1 MDAELQAGIAKQ
13 VDRLCNEL
21 AARNAEHERILPYFK
36 KLDGRRALPAAV
48 VSAKLV
54 TAYLHLQ
61 PMSVAT
67 WGKLVVASKLDRL
80 EVNGLTSPDERVST
94 DIWEGVWQENE
105 LNMESK
111 LAHRAALLDGRS
123 HATVWPRNQWLLDDR
138 GEPLGSDDSPDVTF
152 DDCTTMI
159 VEYAE
164 GSRRIRTGALRR
176 WVTDDDKEFINLY
189 RPDGIYKFIASK
201 DDVETSDSF
210 KANGTRWKPRETA
223 NEAWPLPNP
232 LRVLTNV
239 ELGVNRELQSGR
251 FTVCRGEFADETGLL
266 DRVNLLTFLGMVLA
280 VSMSFPLRVLIGDK
294 IVRDDDGN
302 EVPPFDAHIGGLAQL
317 EDPKAKLDEYKA
329 ADRGA
334 LSIYGELAQ
343 FATSTTTPRHYFP
356 SEGVIAN
363 VSAETITAFE
373 GPMHAT
379 VKASHQPTL
388 GSGHEEILRIG
399 GLMLPGAPKL
409 SRRAKVTWADHQSR
423 SLGEQASAFAQLGG
437 EGGLPW
443 QARAEIALGLGQDDL
458 RRYEQDQAGS
468 ALTQIIAASRQPA
481 TAPARNGAA
490 PEPAANGAVPAQ

>member
-1 MDAELQAGIAKQ
+1 MNAVLQAEITKQ

-36 KLDGRRALPAAV
+36 RLPGSRALPQAV

-54 TAYLHLQ
+54 NAYLHLQ
-61 PMSVAT
+61 PMSIAT

-80 EVNGLTSPDERVST
+80 EVNGLTSPSDEISRA
-94 DIWEGVWQENE
+94 IWEGVWQENE

-123 HATVWPRNQWLLDDR
+123 HATVWPRSQWLFDDQS
-138 GEPLGSDDSPDVTF
+138 EPAGTDDGPDVTF

-164 GSRRIRTGALRR
+164 GSRRVRTGALRR
-176 WVTDDDKEFINLY
+176 WVTDDDEEFINLY
-189 RPDGIYKFIASK
+189 RPEGIYKFVSSK
-201 DDVETSDSF
+201 DDTETSDSF
-210 KANGTRWKPRETA
+210 KANGVRWKPREVA
-223 NEAWPLPNP
+223 GEPWPLPNP

-294 IVRDDDGN
+294 IVRDDEGN

-399 GLMLPGAPKL
+399 GLMLPGAPRL
-409 SRRAKVTWADHQSR
+409 SRRAHVTWADHQSR

-468 ALTQIIAASRQPA
+468 ALAQIIAAARQPA
-481 TAPARNGAA
+481 VPSSNGDPPPAL
-490 PEPAANGAVPAQ
+490 PAVA